1 VRPSRPPRAN
11 ADPARIRCPP
21 SIPDPPRCAFPPNV
35 ACMATPAERKALLFF
50 GIVAMLGAGV
60 RVWRARNPDRPR
72 PSTDTF
78 VSEPRG
84 SGQGGSGKSS
94 GSGRKAAR
102 TGATG
107 SRTGQINRD
116 SNSIIDLD
124 RATMSEIDAI
134 GVLPKGMARL
144 IVADRDSFGPFGS
157 LGELQ
162 RVPFLSA
169 STLRKL
175 APRVTFSRIPRPRNT
190 VIHPRA
196 LPVSTSGRRK
206 AVSNP

>member
-1 VRPSRPPRAN
+1 MLPPWQLPLNARHSSSSESSRCSVLASASGEHGIRAN
-11 ADPARIRCPP
+11 RALPA
-21 SIPDPPRCAFPPNV
+21 
-35 ACMATPAERKALLFF
+35 
-50 GIVAMLGAGV
+50 
-60 RVWRARNPDRPR
+60 
-72 PSTDTF
+72 DTF

-84 SGQGGSGKSS
+84 SAHGSPGKSS
-94 GSGRKAAR
+94 SSPRTTVR
-102 TGATG
+102 TGAAG
-107 SRTGQINRD
+107 SRTSQIIRD

-190 VIHPRA
+190 VIQPRA
-196 LPVSTSGRRK
+196 LPVSTAGRRK
-206 AVSNP
+206 AAANP

>member
-1 VRPSRPPRAN
+1 
-11 ADPARIRCPP
+11 
-21 SIPDPPRCAFPPNV
+21 
-35 ACMATPAERKALLFF
+35 MATPAERKALLFF
-50 GIVAMLGAGV
+50 GIVAILGAGV
-60 RVWRARNPDRPR
+60 RVWRARSPAGPR

-78 VSEPRG
+78 VSEPTG
-84 SGQGGSGKSS
+84 SAPGGPGKSS
-94 GSGRKAAR
+94 SSRRKTAR
-102 TGATG
+102 TGAGG
-107 SRTGQINRD
+107 SRTSQIIRD

-190 VIHPRA
+190 VIRPRP

-206 AVSNP
+206 AAANP